1 VIMANNP
8 PAKPKLNM
16 EQLAAQYGFAADLI
30 STQPDLVKLFN
41 DAVAGDWTDPSGA
54 PSNQFYTAL
63 YLTPWYK
70 NHADTWKQ
78 AYTREH
84 GIDKTWEQR
93 LIPTGRDAV
102 LAAAGKL
109 GVEITDE
116 QAAGIAKLGM
126 YAGWMSMTDPSN
138 FKQSDLETILVN
150 GTKGDKKFYELDT
163 SAIAGFSGLKGQ
175 KTYDLGEVA
184 SVYAGLEQYAKD
196 NGVHIGDANL
206 RKWSTQLLD
215 PSWQPSSDQQN
226 PWDIITDRAKG
237 NYPALANQ
245 LGSWTT
251 ADGATRHTTVREAAD
266 SYIQVMA
273 NSLGLDPAKIDVND
287 PLLSKV
293 LQWKDPAGKETA
305 MPLYQIKQEA
315 RMDKRW
321 LDSDQADAEGADIY
335 RTFANAFGIA

>member
-1 VIMANNP
+1 MANNP
-8 PAKPKLNM
+8 PVKPKLNM

-30 STQPDLVKLFN
+30 STQDDLVQLFN
-41 DAVAGDWTDPSGA
+41 DAVAGDWTDQSGNPS
-54 PSNQFYTAL
+54 PQFYTAL
-63 YLTPWYK
+63 YSTPWYK

-84 GIDKTWEQR
+84 GIDSTWEQR

-138 FKQSDLETILVN
+138 FKQSDLQTILTN
-150 GTKGDKKFYELDT
+150 GTKGDNKFHGLDT
-163 SAIAGFSGLKGQ
+163 SAIAGFTGLKGQ

-184 SVYAGLEQYAKD
+184 SVYAGLEQFAQD
-196 NGVHIGDANL
+196 NGIHISDANL

-215 PSWQPSSDQQN
+215 PNWQGN
-226 PWDIITDRAKG
+226 PDDIYNIMTDRAKG

-251 ADGATRHTTVREAAD
+251 ADGKTRHTTVRDAAD

-293 LQWKDPAGKETA
+293 LQYKDSTGKETA
-305 MPLYQIKQEA
+305 MPLYQVKQEA

-321 LDSDQADAEGADIY
+321 LDSDQADAEGADLY
-335 RTFANAFGIA
+335 RSFANAFGIA